1 MRVRARYHISESTR
15 RNKPAD
21 EVKATQDQD
30 QEPKKCASA
39 LHVSCDADAETMNP
53 MRPLEDPGGATDG
66 DERRPDGPT
75 ETPEGAR
82 WRAEGRGEDI
92 EAVIGDSW
100 SSLL

>member
-53 MRPLEDPGGATDG
+53 MSPLEDPGA
-66 DERRPDGPT
+66 RRTVTNVVQTQNRPT
-75 ETPEGAR
+75 
-82 WRAEGRGEDI
+82 RAEGRGEDI
-92 EAVIGDSW
+92 EADSW